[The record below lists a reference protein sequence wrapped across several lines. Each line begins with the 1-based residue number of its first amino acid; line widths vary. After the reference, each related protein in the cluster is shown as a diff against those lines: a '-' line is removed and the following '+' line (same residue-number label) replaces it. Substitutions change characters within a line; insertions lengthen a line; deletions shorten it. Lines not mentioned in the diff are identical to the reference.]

1 MSEDSE
7 YSVNSDEE
15 IKSLT
20 YRNLI
25 PNYFQHDF
33 ILQTDNGTTIEYKI

>member
-7 YSVNSDEE
+7 YSINSDEE

-25 PNYFQHDF
+25 PKYYQHDL
-33 ILQTDNGTTIEYKI
+33 II